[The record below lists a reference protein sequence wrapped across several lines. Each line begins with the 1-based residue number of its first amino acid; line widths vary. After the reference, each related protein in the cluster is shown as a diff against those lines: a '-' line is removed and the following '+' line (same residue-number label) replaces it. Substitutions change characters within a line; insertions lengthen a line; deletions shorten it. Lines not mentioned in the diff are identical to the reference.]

1 MMDLSIISLKEKLN
15 CKNVLMEKY
24 LILLNYKSKR
34 FLELYKYYKKW
45 IDNLLTNA
53 NHLRLKYLK

>member
-34 FLELYKYYKKW
+34 FLELYKYYKK
-45 IDNLLTNA
+45 
-53 NHLRLKYLK
+53 